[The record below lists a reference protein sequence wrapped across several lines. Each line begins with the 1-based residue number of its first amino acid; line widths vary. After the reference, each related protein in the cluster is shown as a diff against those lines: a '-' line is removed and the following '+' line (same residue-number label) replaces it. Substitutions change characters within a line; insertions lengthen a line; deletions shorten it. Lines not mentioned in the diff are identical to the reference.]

1 MLILIIFFFYIK
13 DTKLNVPVVTSLA
26 RDNQK
31 LSKCLSKRFERSVYW
46 NKYKTKSDNKI
57 RQMIIGNW
65 LFDLFYTNEDD
76 NTKSLKLEDF
86 ICQKP

>member
-1 MLILIIFFFYIK
+1 
-13 DTKLNVPVVTSLA
+13 
-26 RDNQK
+26 
-31 LSKCLSKRFERSVYW
+31 
-46 NKYKTKSDNKI
+46 
-57 RQMIIGNW
+57 MIIGNW